1 MLFKILDKY
10 SKIKANNENRQIEQN
25 KIIESYDKE
34 IIKNFLELYDKDVKT
49 IHNNE
54 VKIDQNLQELYSIST
69 DVEKITKEG
78 LNMYDQLLEYF
89 KEAGDLYNF
98 CTILEKEM
106 DSIQNDFF
114 GQKEKENSN
123 DKKEEENNN
132 INFIHKFKI

>member
-123 DKKEEENNN
+123 EKKEEENNN
-132 INFIHKFKI
+132 NNNN

>member
-10 SKIKANNENRQIEQN
+10 SKIKANNANRQIEQN

-54 VKIDQNLQELYSIST
+54 VKIDQNLQELYTIST
-69 DVEKITKEG
+69 DVEKITKDG

-114 GQKEKENSN
+114 SQKEKENSN
-123 DKKEEENNN
+123 EKKEEENNN
-132 INFIHKFKI
+132 NNK

>member
-54 VKIDQNLQELYSIST
+54 VKIDQNLQELYLIST
-69 DVEKITKEG
+69 DIEKITKDG

-132 INFIHKFKI
+132 K

>member
-54 VKIDQNLQELYSIST
+54 VKIDQNLQELYTIST
-69 DVEKITKEG
+69 DVEKITKDG

-98 CTILEKEM
+98 CTILENEM

-114 GQKEKENSN
+114 SQKEKENSN
-123 DKKEEENNN
+123 EKKEEENNN
-132 INFIHKFKI
+132 NNK

>member
-1 MLFKILDKY
+1 MLFKVLDKY
-10 SKIKANNENRQIEQN
+10 SKITANNENRQNEQN

-34 IIKNFLELYDKDVKT
+34 IIKNFLELYDKDVKK

-54 VKIDQNLQELYSIST
+54 VKIDQNLQELYNISS
-69 DVEKITKEG
+69 DIEKITKDG

-106 DSIQNDFF
+106 DNI
-114 GQKEKENSN
+114 QKEFFPQTE
-123 DKKEEENNN
+123 KKEEENNKN
-132 INFIHKFKI
+132 NTNNNNDNVNNENK

>member
-54 VKIDQNLQELYSIST
+54 VKIDQNLQELYTIST
-69 DVEKITKEG
+69 DVEKITKDG

-132 INFIHKFKI
+132 NNK

>member
-54 VKIDQNLQELYSIST
+54 VKIDQNLQELYTIST
-69 DVEKITKEG
+69 DVEKITKDG

-114 GQKEKENSN
+114 SQKEKENSN
-123 DKKEEENNN
+123 EKKEEENNN
-132 INFIHKFKI
+132 NK

>member
-54 VKIDQNLQELYSIST
+54 VKIDQNLQELYTIST
-69 DVEKITKEG
+69 DVEKITKDG
-78 LNMYDQLLEYF
+78 VNMYDQLLDYF
-89 KEAGDLYNF
+89 KEAGDLYKF

-132 INFIHKFKI
+132 NNNK

>member
-34 IIKNFLELYDKDVKT
+34 IIK
-49 IHNNE
+49 

-132 INFIHKFKI
+132 NNNK

>member
-54 VKIDQNLQELYSIST
+54 VKIDQNLQELYTIST
-69 DVEKITKEG
+69 DVEKITKDG

-114 GQKEKENSN
+114 SQKEKENSN
-123 DKKEEENNN
+123 EKKEEENNN
-132 INFIHKFKI
+132 NNK

>member
-10 SKIKANNENRQIEQN
+10 TKIKTNNENRQIEQN

-54 VKIDQNLQELYSIST
+54 VKIDQNLQELYLIST
-69 DVEKITKEG
+69 DIEKITKDG

-106 DSIQNDFF
+106 DSIHNDFF
-114 GQKEKENSN
+114 NTKEDSNEKKEN
-123 DKKEEENNN
+123 ENNN
-132 INFIHKFKI
+132 NNKTEKK

>member
-54 VKIDQNLQELYSIST
+54 VKIDQNLQELYTIST
-69 DVEKITKEG
+69 DVEKITKDG

-114 GQKEKENSN
+114 SQKEKENLN
-123 DKKEEENNN
+123 EKKEEENNN
-132 INFIHKFKI
+132 NNK

>member
-114 GQKEKENSN
+114 SQKEKENSN
-123 DKKEEENNN
+123 EKKEEENNN
-132 INFIHKFKI
+132 NNNK

>member
-132 INFIHKFKI
+132 NK

>member
-114 GQKEKENSN
+114 SQKEKENSN
-123 DKKEEENNN
+123 EKKEEENNN
-132 INFIHKFKI
+132 NNK

>member
-1 MLFKILDKY
+1 MLFKVLDKY
-10 SKIKANNENRQIEQN
+10 SKITANNENRQNEQN

-34 IIKNFLELYDKDVKT
+34 IIKNFLELYDKDVKK

-54 VKIDQNLQELYSIST
+54 VKIDQNLQELYNISS
-69 DVEKITKEG
+69 DIEKITKDG

-106 DSIQNDFF
+106 DNI
-114 GQKEKENSN
+114 QKEFFPQTE
-123 DKKEEENNN
+123 KKEEENNKNN
-132 INFIHKFKI
+132 INNNNNENK

>member
-54 VKIDQNLQELYSIST
+54 VKIDQNLQELYSISS
-69 DVEKITKEG
+69 DIEKITKDG

-98 CTILEKEM
+98 CTILKKEM

-114 GQKEKENSN
+114 NTKENSN
-123 DKKEEENNN
+123 EKKEEENKNN
-132 INFIHKFKI
+132 NKTE

>member
-132 INFIHKFKI
+132 NNKK

>member
-114 GQKEKENSN
+114 SQKEKEN
-123 DKKEEENNN
+123 
-132 INFIHKFKI
+132 

>member
-10 SKIKANNENRQIEQN
+10 SKITANNENRQNEQN
-25 KIIESYDKE
+25 KIIESYDKG

-54 VKIDQNLQELYSIST
+54 VKIDQNLQELYTIST
-69 DVEKITKEG
+69 DVEKITKDG

-114 GQKEKENSN
+114 SQKEKENSN
-123 DKKEEENNN
+123 EKKEEENNN
-132 INFIHKFKI
+132 NNK

>member
-54 VKIDQNLQELYSIST
+54 VKIDQNLQELYTIST
-69 DVEKITKEG
+69 DVEKITKDG

-123 DKKEEENNN
+123 EKKEEENNN
-132 INFIHKFKI
+132 NNNN

>member
-132 INFIHKFKI
+132 NNNK

>member
-114 GQKEKENSN
+114 SQKEKENSN
-123 DKKEEENNN
+123 EKKEEENNN
-132 INFIHKFKI
+132 K

>member
-54 VKIDQNLQELYSIST
+54 VKIDQNLQELYSISS
-69 DVEKITKEG
+69 DIEKITKDG

-98 CTILEKEM
+98 CTILKKEM

-114 GQKEKENSN
+114 NTKENSN
-123 DKKEEENNN
+123 EKKEEENNN
-132 INFIHKFKI
+132 NNKTE

>member
-54 VKIDQNLQELYSIST
+54 VKIDQNLQELYSISS
-69 DVEKITKEG
+69 DIEKITKDG

-114 GQKEKENSN
+114 NTKENSN
-123 DKKEEENNN
+123 EKKEEENNN
-132 INFIHKFKI
+132 NNKTE

>member
-132 INFIHKFKI
+132 NNK

>member
-54 VKIDQNLQELYSIST
+54 VKIDQNLQELYTIST
-69 DVEKITKEG
+69 DVEKITKDG

-132 INFIHKFKI
+132 NNNK

>member
-10 SKIKANNENRQIEQN
+10 TKIKTNNENRQIEQN

-54 VKIDQNLQELYSIST
+54 VKIDQNLQELYSISS
-69 DVEKITKEG
+69 DIEKITKDG

-106 DSIQNDFF
+106 DSIHNDFF
-114 GQKEKENSN
+114 NTKEDSN
-123 DKKEEENNN
+123 EKKEDENNN
-132 INFIHKFKI
+132 NNKTEKK